1 MFLINPYIYGG
12 GAGFTGLLDTYTGAT
27 VAYSV
32 RWLNSAYSG
41 ALVRI
46 RRSSD
51 NAEKD
56 FYPDTNN
63 ELSLSSEDGAGTS
76 LSTWIS
82 TDSGYIAKWYDQS
95 GNANDATR
103 PDAAAQPR
111 IVNAGSLDV
120 DPNNGNVALYL
131 NGSSNFLSLTSS
143 VASTQEYYQHFVFN
157 RASSGV
163 YSIGMGISSGANPTP
178 FLWFVDNKTYSA
190 FSATTAHDASQTQTG
205 DFIQTSLRDSSDNV
219 KFWENGTSK
228 TTKTNSGATNSCN
241 QIFRYG
247 GGGYMAGHVQELIY
261 WNSDQES
268 NQSGI
273 EADANAYFSVF

>member
-1 MFLINPYIYGG
+1 MFIINSYRYVTGG
-12 GAGFTGLLDTYTGAT
+12 GFTGLLDTYGSAT

-32 RWLNSAYSG
+32 RWLNSSYSG

-63 ELSLSSEDGAGTS
+63 ELSMTSEDGAGTS
-76 LSTWIS
+76 LSSWIS

-95 GNANDATR
+95 GNANDASR

-111 IVNAGSLDV
+111 IVNAGTLDT

-131 NGSSNFLSLTSS
+131 NGTSNLLSLTSS
-143 VASTQEYYQHFVFN
+143 VPSTQEFYHHFVFN
-157 RASSGV
+157 RGSAGV
-163 YSIGMGISSGANPTP
+163 TSIGMGISSGANPTA
-178 FLWFVDNKTYSA
+178 FLWFVNDSTYSA
-190 FSATTAHDASQTQTG
+190 FSATTAHDTSQTQTG
-205 DFIQTSLRDSSDNV
+205 DFIQTSLRDSSSNV

-228 TTKTNSGATNSCN
+228 TTKTNSGTGTSFN
-241 QIFRYG
+241 QILRYG
-247 GGGYMAGHVQELIY
+247 GGGYMAGYVQELIY

-273 EADANAYFSVF
+273 ESDANSYFSVF